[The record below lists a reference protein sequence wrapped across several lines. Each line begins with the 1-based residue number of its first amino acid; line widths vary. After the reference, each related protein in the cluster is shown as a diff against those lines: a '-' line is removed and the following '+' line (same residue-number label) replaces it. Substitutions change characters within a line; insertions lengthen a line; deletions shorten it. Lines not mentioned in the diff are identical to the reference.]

1 MALGFKMGIRQGLL
15 LGALLLSAFAFN
27 AAQSISDPPPVRYVE
42 ETSNDYIVYTV
53 ILPPSNAYRLRPV
66 VSAKVDTVDVLAK
79 SVKSPLAA
87 INAGFFDPN
96 NDLTTSYVSFKG
108 QTLAN
113 PTQNPRLMTNPSLK
127 PYLPAMLNRSEFRVL
142 RCQGKTT
149 YQITRHYAPLRA
161 GCRVES
167 AIQAG
172 PNLFDAASAQAEA
185 FVATNA
191 KGQRTRDPLGVD
203 HPNARSAIGI
213 DDQGNVVLMMVGMT
227 EKAEGPSGVTLSTL
241 KSLLLDRGVSQALAL
256 DGGGSSS
263 LWFNGQTVYGKLD
276 ANQARV
282 QRPVKSA
289 WVIESTEGE
298 AP

>member
-1 MALGFKMGIRQGLL
+1 MALGSKFGIRRGLL
-15 LGALLLSAFAFN
+15 LGAFLALGFALSQAN
-27 AAQSISDPPPVRYVE
+27 AVSDPPPVRYVE
-42 ETSNDYIVYTV
+42 ETSNDYVVYTV

-66 VSAKVDTVDVLAK
+66 VSSKVETVDVLAK
-79 SVKSPLAA
+79 SLKSPLAA

-96 NDLTTSYVSFKG
+96 NDRTTSYVSFQGK
-108 QTLAN
+108 TLAD

-127 PYLPAMLNRSEFRVL
+127 PYLPAMLNRSEFRVM

-149 YQITRHYAPLRA
+149 YQITRHYAPLRT
-161 GCRVES
+161 GCRLES
-167 AIQAG
+167 ALQAG
-172 PNLFDAASAQAEA
+172 PNLFDPASAQTEA
-185 FVATNA
+185 FIATNA

-203 HPNARSAIGI
+203 HPNARSAIGL
-213 DDQGNVVLMMVGMT
+213 DSQGNVVLMMVGMT
-227 EKAEGPSGVTLSTL
+227 EKSEGPSGVTLAAL
-241 KSLLLDRGVSQALAL
+241 KNLLADRGVSQALAL

-276 ANQARV
+276 ANQVRV

-289 WVIESTEGE
+289 WVIESTDGE